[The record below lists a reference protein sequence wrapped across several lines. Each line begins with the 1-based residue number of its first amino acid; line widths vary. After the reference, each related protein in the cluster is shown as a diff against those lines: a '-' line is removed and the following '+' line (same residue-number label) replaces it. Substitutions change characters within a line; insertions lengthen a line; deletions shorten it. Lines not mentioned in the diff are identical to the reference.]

1 MTDLQSLPRSHGP
14 GATRRT
20 APGTPLTPRQRAV
33 FRWLV
38 SRILEGRPP
47 TSREM
52 CAEFG
57 WGSPQAAAGYLRAF
71 AERGLIEPPDGGRPR
86 LIGARLELVV
96 EDTPAGDRLRGE
108 LGEGVAR

>member
-1 MTDLQSLPRSHGP
+1 MTDLQSLPRDGAGVPARP
-14 GATRRT
+14 GV
-20 APGTPLTPRQRAV
+20 PLTPRQRAV

-52 CAEFG
+52 CSEFG
-57 WGSPQAAAGYLRAF
+57 WSSPHAAAGYLAAF
-71 AERGLIEPPDGGRPR
+71 AARGLIEPRDAGTARGVV
-86 LIGARLELVV
+86 LVGARLELVV